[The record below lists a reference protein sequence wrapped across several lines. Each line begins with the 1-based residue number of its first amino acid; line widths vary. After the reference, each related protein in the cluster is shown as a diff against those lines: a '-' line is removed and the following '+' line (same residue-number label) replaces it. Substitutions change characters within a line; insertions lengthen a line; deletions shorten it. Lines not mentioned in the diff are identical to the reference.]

1 MNGVC
6 LEETAGSRSFIEKT
20 RGIKGK
26 VGKGVDD
33 NNRRFGSIIRVPRA
47 RPNSLTWGETS
58 ASKRA

>member
-20 RGIKGK
+20 RGIKAK

-33 NNRRFGSIIRVPRA
+33 NNR
-47 RPNSLTWGETS
+47 
-58 ASKRA
+58 